1 MKRASTLFVSAII
14 LLALA
19 LAITGCNQPQG
30 ANGVSAKPPA
40 NTSSNHKAKPIAA
53 QKGTPKLMELGA
65 NT

>member
-1 MKRASTLFVSAII
+1 MKQAQPVVFALIVM
-14 LLALA
+14 LAVIA
-19 LAITGCNQPQG
+19 GCNQPQG
-30 ANGVSAKPPA
+30 ADGVSAKPNA